1 MKFRL
6 NDNFFGI
13 DMESKMIPYKKV
25 VNNGI
30 HIESQDYEL
39 LEALWRNECDRTAEA
54 IDQHLFKNGYS
65 VLIDDN
71 YNIYGCTTKTVG
83 YVQLNKLELHHIQ
96 GTKDYWILVDNLTIQ
111 QLAYIERA
119 LQKYLEG
126 EIILNEN
133 RDTEGNINFEN
144 SFKSTFNF

>member
-54 IDQHLFKNGYS
+54 ID
-65 VLIDDN
+65 
-71 YNIYGCTTKTVG
+71 
-83 YVQLNKLELHHIQ
+83 
-96 GTKDYWILVDNLTIQ
+96 
-111 QLAYIERA
+111 
-119 LQKYLEG
+119 
-126 EIILNEN
+126 
-133 RDTEGNINFEN
+133 
-144 SFKSTFNF
+144 